1 LKACGS
7 LRSVK
12 RPVPKAQVDAYGP
25 AIPQLAAR
33 AMRYARVLRI
43 GRGHRG
49 ALVTRTETSPLEQG
63 IEILFS
69 VEPDRLGQ
77 RERERKREREREK
90 KRERERQRERE
101 RLCLSLSRF
110 FFCGP
115 PTEGRA
121 RVRRAS
127 GRREPRVRGA
137 CRCKNAM
144 TRPGLEPGISGS
156 GGRRLIH

>member
-1 LKACGS
+1 MNACGS

-49 ALVTRTETSPLEQG
+49 ALVTRAETSPLEQG
-63 IEILFS
+63 NEILLS

-77 RERERKREREREK
+77 IERERKREREK
-90 KRERERQRERE
+90 KRERDRERE
-101 RLCLSLSRF
+101 RERGCVSVCPGF

-144 TRPGLEPGISGS
+144 TRPGVEPGISGS

>member
-1 LKACGS
+1 M
-7 LRSVK
+7 K

-49 ALVTRTETSPLEQG
+49 ALVTRAETSPLEHG
-63 IEILFS
+63 NEILLS

-77 RERERKREREREK
+77 RERERKKRERKRERERERD
-90 KRERERQRERE
+90 RERERERERE
-101 RLCLSLSRF
+101 AVSQSVPV

>member
-1 LKACGS
+1 M
-7 LRSVK
+7 K

-49 ALVTRTETSPLEQG
+49 ALVTRAETSPLEQG
-63 IEILFS
+63 NEILLS

-90 KRERERQRERE
+90 KRERESQRERE
-101 RLCLSLSRF
+101 REAVSQSVPF
-110 FFCGP
+110 FFLRTTHRRP
-115 PTEGRA
+115 RESTESQRA
-121 RVRRAS
+121 AGTKGTGCMLV
-127 GRREPRVRGA
+127 
-137 CRCKNAM
+137 
-144 TRPGLEPGISGS
+144 
-156 GGRRLIH
+156 

>member
-1 LKACGS
+1 M
-7 LRSVK
+7 K

-63 IEILFS
+63 NEILLS

-77 RERERKREREREK
+77 RERKRKREREK
-90 KRERERQRERE
+90 KRERETERERE

-110 FFCGP
+110 FSADHPQKAAREYGEP
-115 PTEGRA
+115 AGGGNQGYGVRA
-121 RVRRAS
+121 GV
-127 GRREPRVRGA
+127 
-137 CRCKNAM
+137 KN
-144 TRPGLEPGISGS
+144 R
-156 GGRRLIH
+156 

>member
-1 LKACGS
+1 
-7 LRSVK
+7 VK

-49 ALVTRTETSPLEQG
+49 ALVTRAETSPLEQG
-63 IEILFS
+63 NEILLS

-90 KRERERQRERE
+90 KRERERETERERE
-101 RLCLSLSRF
+101 AVSQSVPF
-110 FFCGP
+110 FFLRTTHRRP
-115 PTEGRA
+115 RESTESQRA
-121 RVRRAS
+121 AGTKGTGCVQ
-127 GRREPRVRGA
+127 V
-137 CRCKNAM
+137 
-144 TRPGLEPGISGS
+144 
-156 GGRRLIH
+156 

>member
-33 AMRYARVLRI
+33 AMKYARVLRI
-43 GRGHRG
+43 GREHRG
-49 ALVTRTETSPLEQG
+49 ALVTRAETSPLEQG
-63 IEILFS
+63 NEILLS

-77 RERERKREREREK
+77 RERERTREREK
-90 KRERERQRERE
+90 KERERQRGRERE

-137 CRCKNAM
+137 FKCKNAM

-156 GGRRLIH
+156 GGRLLIH

>member
-1 LKACGS
+1 M
-7 LRSVK
+7 K

-49 ALVTRTETSPLEQG
+49 ALVTRAETSPLEQG
-63 IEILFS
+63 NEILLS

-77 RERERKREREREK
+77 IERERKREREK
-90 KRERERQRERE
+90 KRERDRERE
-101 RLCLSLSRF
+101 REAVSQSVPVF
-110 FFCGP
+110 FRGP

-144 TRPGLEPGISGS
+144 TRPGLKPGISGS

>member
-1 LKACGS
+1 M
-7 LRSVK
+7 K

-49 ALVTRTETSPLEQG
+49 ALVTKAETSPLEQG
-63 IEILFS
+63 SEILLS

-77 RERERKREREREK
+77 RERERKREREKKKERDRE
-90 KRERERQRERE
+90 RERE

-110 FFCGP
+110 FFRGP

-121 RVRRAS
+121 RVR
-127 GRREPRVRGA
+127 
-137 CRCKNAM
+137 
-144 TRPGLEPGISGS
+144 
-156 GGRRLIH
+156 

>member
-1 LKACGS
+1 
-7 LRSVK
+7 VK

-33 AMRYARVLRI
+33 AIRYARVLRI

-49 ALVTRTETSPLEQG
+49 ALVTRAETSPLEQG
-63 IEILFS
+63 NEILLS

-77 RERERKREREREK
+77 RERERKIESEKKRERDRERERE
-90 KRERERQRERE
+90 REREAVSQ
-101 RLCLSLSRF
+101 SVPF

-137 CRCKNAM
+137 CKCKNAM